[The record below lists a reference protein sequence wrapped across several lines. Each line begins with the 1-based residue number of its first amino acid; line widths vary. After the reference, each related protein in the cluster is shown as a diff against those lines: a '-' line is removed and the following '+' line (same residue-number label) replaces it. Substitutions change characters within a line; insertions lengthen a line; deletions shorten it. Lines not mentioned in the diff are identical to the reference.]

1 MSAGVGNWV
10 DGLDKISYELE
21 TSPHQTAN
29 GDEYS
34 TSKIQCKTRAQ
45 NALCTLLAAW
55 ARKYADGADE
65 GSTHLQSV
73 ICKLRQP
80 SAAPAG
86 GYRRNAHLAACI
98 SIKAFGKSI
107 WLLMAYKGGTSAE
120 YRATTEEEREIE
132 QMKAEAVKGGILD
145 SELVGTLIK
154 VAVVAVSV
162 AVSVG
167 IAKVAEP
174 IIQTTI
180 AAFPVN

>member
-1 MSAGVGNWV
+1 MQAPTTICGSSRR
-10 DGLDKISYELE
+10 LP
-21 TSPHQTAN
+21 T
-29 GDEYS
+29 
-34 TSKIQCKTRAQ
+34 QCTPCC
-45 NALCTLLAAW
+45 L
-55 ARKYADGADE
+55 
-65 GSTHLQSV
+65 HLNKGIWQ
-73 ICKLRQP
+73 K
-80 SAAPAG
+80 
-86 GYRRNAHLAACI
+86 HLAAH
-98 SIKAFGKSI
+98 G
-107 WLLMAYKGGTSAE
+107 LQGRHERRVQGTPP
-120 YRATTEEEREIE
+120 RATTEEEREIE